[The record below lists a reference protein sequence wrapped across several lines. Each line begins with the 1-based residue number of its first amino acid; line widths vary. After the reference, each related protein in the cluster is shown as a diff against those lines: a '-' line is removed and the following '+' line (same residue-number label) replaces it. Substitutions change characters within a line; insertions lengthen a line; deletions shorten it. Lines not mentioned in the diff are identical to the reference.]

1 MNPVVVEV
9 LVSVATSFAV
19 MGLGVVFQRLWK
31 RDIAVMTDLA
41 MKLFVPC
48 LAFSAIASM
57 ELNAHDMAT
66 VAGGGA
72 LVQVGML
79 AIAFVVFRLLKVDRR
94 GLYLPIAFMNS
105 ANLPF
110 PILEANYG
118 RVGLGYGVIY
128 YLTTSSLLYTIGI
141 AIVSRSPDPR
151 TLFTT
156 PVTIATLA
164 ALGLKAAHVAVPR
177 FLLAAIDMLGQAG
190 IPLMLFIFGYSLS
203 EMRLRDLR
211 LAVLASAMRLG
222 LGFALGLAAV
232 RLLGV
237 QGVARDVV
245 IFVSAM
251 PSAVVNVVIARQYQA
266 DSDLVASV
274 VFLTSLAAVVILPL
288 LLIALRT

>member
-1 MNPVVVEV
+1 MDPVVAEV
-9 LVSVATSFAV
+9 LLSAGTSFAV
-19 MGLGVVFQRLWK
+19 MGLGLVFQRLWR
-31 RDIAVMTDLA
+31 RDIEAMTDLS

-48 LAFSAIASM
+48 LAFAAISGM
-57 ELNAHDMAT
+57 DLDAHDLTT

-72 LVQVGML
+72 LVQLAML
-79 AIAFVVFRLLKVDRR
+79 GICLVLFRLMRIDRR

-118 RVGLGYGVIY
+118 RVGLGYGVLY
-128 YLTTSSLLYTIGI
+128 YLSTSTLIYTVGI
-141 AIVSRSPDPR
+141 AIVSRSLDP
-151 TLFTT
+151 LKLLTT
-156 PVTIATLA
+156 PATTAIVIALA
-164 ALGLKAAHVAVPR
+164 LKATHVDVPD
-177 FLLAAIDMLGQAG
+177 FLFSAIDMLGQAG
-190 IPLMLFIFGYSLS
+190 IPLMLFIFGYSLG

-211 LAVLASAMRLG
+211 LAVLGSAMRLG

-237 QGVARDVV
+237 TGLARDVV
-245 IFVSAM
+245 IFVSTM

-266 DSDLVASV
+266 DPDLVASV

>member
-9 LVSVATSFAV
+9 LVSVGTSFAV
-19 MGLGVVFQRLWK
+19 MGLGLVFQRVWR
-31 RDIAVMTDLA
+31 RDIEVMTDLS

-48 LAFSAIASM
+48 LAFSAIAGM
-57 ELNAHDMAT
+57 EINAHDMAT

-72 LVQVGML
+72 LVQLGML
-79 AIAFVVFRLLKVDRR
+79 AIAFVVFRLFRIDRR
-94 GLYLPIAFMNS
+94 GLYLPIVFMNS

-118 RVGLGYGVIY
+118 RVGLGYGVLY

-151 TLFTT
+151 TLLTT
-156 PVTIATLA
+156 PVTIATVA
-164 ALGLKAAHVAVPR
+164 ALGLKATHLAVPR

-190 IPLMLFIFGYSLS
+190 IPLLLFIFGYSLG

-211 LAVLASAMRLG
+211 LAVLGSVMRLG
-222 LGFALGLAAV
+222 IGFGLGLAAV

-237 QGVARDVV
+237 QGVAREIV
-245 IFVSAM
+245 IFVSTM
-251 PSAVVNVVIARQYQA
+251 PSAVVNVVIARQYKA
-266 DSDLVASV
+266 DPDLVASV
-274 VFLTSLAAVVILPL
+274 VFLTSLAAIVILPL